1 MILTPDKFTNV
12 DDAIYDQNDIFYKE
26 YANRVEDWEM
36 DEDVSEDDFAAIL
49 WCGHEDFDTEY
60 DLDWN
65 VIRYQMWYTCGVYL
79 DKFADNDL
87 EDFCEWYN
95 TTYAS

>member
-12 DDAIYDQNDIFYKE
+12 DDAICDQNDIFYKE

-36 DEDVSEDDFAAIL
+36 DEDVSEDDFATIL
-49 WCGHEDFDTEY
+49 WEGVA
-60 DLDWN
+60 DWN
-65 VIRYQMWYTCGVYL
+65 PEDDIDWVSIRYQMWYTCGVYL
-79 DKFADNDL
+79 DKFADDL